1 MTTGGLKV
9 DVTADDDEDNYDTEI
24 TWSIVGGFLFF
35 VALGVGIHYCCSKCK
50 CCMVLCACCMCC
62 RKKQIVEKEKEER
75 LRVFKNEA
83 LGIDGKGEVQMQ
95 AGGDM
100 EKA

>member
-1 MTTGGLKV
+1 VTTGGLKV
-9 DVTADDDEDNYDTEI
+9 DVTTDDDEDNYDTEI

-50 CCMVLCACCMCC
+50 CCMALCMCC

-83 LGIDGKGEVQMQ
+83 LGIDGKGEQ
-95 AGGDM
+95 AGGDV
-100 EKA
+100 EKG